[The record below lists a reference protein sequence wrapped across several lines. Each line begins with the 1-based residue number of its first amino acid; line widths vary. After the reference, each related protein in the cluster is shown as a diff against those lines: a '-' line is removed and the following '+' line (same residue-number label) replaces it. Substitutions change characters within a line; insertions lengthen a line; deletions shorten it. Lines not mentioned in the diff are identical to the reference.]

1 MSQARHAAL
10 PGTRLTTYLELEKLV
25 QAFAR
30 GHLNL
35 LILIGGHGL
44 GKSRIVRQALAGPAC
59 WLEGNLSVFGLY
71 CQLWEYR
78 NLPVVLDDV
87 DGLYAQRDGVRLLKC
102 LTQSEPL
109 KSVSW
114 HTDAPTL
121 QRQAIP
127 QEFPTSSRVAIIANE
142 WKMLNR
148 NVAALHDRGHVLF
161 FEPSPLEVHRQTATW
176 FWDQDIFD
184 FVGARLPWLVE
195 ASMRHYLAA
204 WELKQAGLDW
214 RSLLL
219 SRCLSGR
226 ALLVAQVQADP
237 QYRSE
242 AERVE
247 AFLAAGGGSRS
258 TYFNWSRKLQA
269 PVTSSAICLRNQ
281 PPVANAAYT
290 DLFRNLGRRHGLFGE
305 N

>member
-1 MSQARHAAL
+1 MSQARPSAA
-10 PGTRLTTYLELEKLV
+10 PGTRLTTYLELEKIV
-25 QAFAR
+25 AAFAR
-30 GHLNL
+30 GYLNL
-35 LILIGGHGL
+35 LIVIGGHGL
-44 GKSRIVRQALAGPAC
+44 GKSRIVRQALAGPVC

-71 CQLWEYR
+71 CQLWEHR
-78 NLPVVLDDV
+78 HLPVVLDDV
-87 DGLYAQRDGVRLLKC
+87 DGLYAQRHGVRLLKC
-102 LTQSEPL
+102 LTQSESS
-109 KSVSW
+109 KRVSW

-127 QEFPTSSRVAIIANE
+127 QEFQTSSRVAIIANE

-148 NVAALHDRGHVLF
+148 NVAALQDRGHVLC

-184 FVGARLPWLVE
+184 FVGARLAWLAE

-226 ALLVAQVQADP
+226 ALLVAQVKADP

-269 PVTSSAICLRNQ
+269 AATAPAICLRNQ
-281 PPVANAAYT
+281 PPVAKAT
-290 DLFRNLGRRHGLFGE
+290 DTDHFRNLGWRHGLFGE